1 MTGTTNRAVR
11 RALIIGAGLAGLCA
25 ARVLADHVDDV
36 LIVERDRLPGAPQT
50 RSGTPQARHLHNLL
64 LRGQHDLE
72 ALFPG
77 FGAELEA
84 GGAVAADLARDIRFH
99 SIWGWFPRYESDLRS
114 RLCSRLLVEH
124 VVRERVRALPRV
136 RWLEQHRAL
145 ELLGDARGVSGVR
158 CARVGMSSNDTVDI
172 KADLVIDAS
181 GRSTRLPQWLA
192 TLAGAPPP
200 VTEVDPHMGY
210 ATRLYRMPRTRP
222 DWHLLLVRNPLP
234 STRAGGVLPLEG
246 DRWIVTLA
254 GFAGDYPPTD
264 AAEFVA
270 FARSLAVA
278 DMAEALEQAEPLSEP
293 IGYRQ
298 TNNLWRHY
306 EKLAQWP
313 LGLAAVGDAVCSL
326 NPMYGQGMSAVARE
340 ALLLRDT
347 VVRHGATVALGAR
360 LRGVLA
366 RARIAPWVMAT
377 SEDYRYA
384 GTTGPARSLTLKL
397 QHWMT
402 DAIAHAAMR
411 DTTVHYRWMR
421 VVNLLDP
428 PATLLRPALLART
441 AVARLRPAR

>member
-1 MTGTTNRAVR
+1 MTGTTNRTVR
-11 RALIIGAGLAGLCA
+11 RALIIGAGLAGLCT
-25 ARVLADHVDDV
+25 ARVLTDHVDDV
-36 LIVERDRLPGAPQT
+36 LIVERDRLPGSPQA
-50 RSGTPQARHLHNLL
+50 RNGTPQARHLHNLL
-64 LRGQHDLE
+64 LRGQYDLE

-84 GGAVAADLARDIRFH
+84 GGAVAVDLARDMRFH
-99 SIWGWFPRYESDLRS
+99 SIWGWFPRYGSDLRS

-145 ELLGDARGVSGVR
+145 ELLGDARRIHGVR
-158 CARVGMSSNDTVDI
+158 CARAGTSSNDTVDI
-172 KADLVIDAS
+172 EADLVIDAS

-192 TLAGAPPP
+192 TFTGAPPP

-210 ATRLYRMPRTRP
+210 ATRLYRIPRTRP
-222 DWHLLLVRNPLP
+222 DWRLLLLRNPLP

-246 DRWIVTLA
+246 DRWIVTLV

-264 AAEFVA
+264 TDGFAAFMG
-270 FARSLAVA
+270 SLAVP

-306 EKLAQWP
+306 EKLSQWP

-326 NPMYGQGMSAVARE
+326 NPLYGQGMSAVAME

-347 VVRHGATVALGAR
+347 IERHGATAALGEP
-360 LRGVLA
+360 LRGALA
-366 RARIAPWVMAT
+366 RGRVAPWVMAT

-384 GTTGPARSLTLKL
+384 GTTGPARSRTLKL

-402 DAIAHAAMR
+402 DTIAHAAMR
-411 DTTVHYRWMR
+411 DTRVHYRWMR
-421 VVNLLDP
+421 VVNLLDA
-428 PATLLRPALLART
+428 PATLFRPALLART
-441 AVARLRPAR
+441 AAAHLRRAH